1 MKSFLELLESNKKE
15 YKFTVKLA
23 CPEIDDGMLDKM
35 EGALERYELV
45 SASKFKKS
53 PLQKNPLDFPRV
65 ANTEVHI
72 SNVVT
77 NYPCTSDL
85 LRNQISDALG
95 LDRYHVV
102 VYTENDPRA
111 AYDAENNVEGE
122 YKAKVGT
129 EYDKSEEEDAEHLY
143 GQAQADTA
151 VDDALES
158 RKDRRVDYVYNNL
171 SIESEVP
178 DAKFEKAPREG
189 ENVKSVFFG
198 RNEER

>member
-23 CPEIDDGMLDKM
+23 CADVDSSMLDRM
-35 EGALERYELV
+35 EDCLGKYEMV

-53 PLQKNPLDFPRV
+53 PTQKNPLDFPRV
-65 ANTEVHI
+65 KNSEVHT
-72 SNVVT
+72 SDVVT

-85 LRNQISDALG
+85 LLTQLSQALEMP
-95 LDRYHVV
+95 LTNIV

-111 AYDAENNVEGE
+111 AYDEGDEETGE
-122 YKAKVGT
+122 YVARHGT
-129 EYDKSEEEDAEHLY
+129 EYTKEEEVDATGLD
-143 GQAQADTA
+143 GQSQADA
-151 VDDALES
+151 ALDAGIEA
-158 RKDRRVDYVYNNL
+158 RKDRRIDKVFNDL
-171 SIESEVP
+171 SHKEAFD

-198 RNEER
+198 RNKER